1 MNTSTTTRMITANGD
16 NAAYEDNPNRDP
28 NGRVSLTGT
37 ISSPTNIVFTV
48 NGRAL
53 STDYPTVEIVLDY
66 GTLTVNAD
74 GSWSYALD
82 NANALVNALD
92 GDDDDSDGALGTL
105 TELSVRFTYIDIGS
119 QIVEG
124 AILNH
129 TLNITIHG
137 STDHMITNGL
147 GDYSSSTEDLTI
159 RLVEGDYARGLI
171 KGGAGDDQLY
181 GFDKNDQINGGAGA
195 DRLYGGAGAD
205 RLYGGVGD
213 DTLKGGVGADRLYG
227 GADADTLEGGA
238 GADRLYGGAGDDTL
252 KGGIGADLLDGGAG
266 ADTLTG
272 GEGKDWFTLYQGPL
286 TTDSM
291 LDVVTDF
298 ARGEDKIKVDA
309 SGVTFT
315 ALTDLEAALQIRIV
329 GEHRFDSST
338 TESPVIDTVIYSTRG
353 GGNDVALM
361 VLVDTGLTSL
371 ADTDFTTAATPPA
384 TPATLNLADLNPT
397 TTGFRLDGANT
408 YDYSGVAVSSVGD
421 INNDS
426 IDDFAIGAV
435 GTDYNGRG
443 GSGSTYIVYGKANGF
458 NSNINLG
465 DLDASDGFRIDGANQ
480 SDGSGR
486 SVSSG
491 DVNDDGYNDIIIGAA
506 GADHNGRNGSGST
519 YVVFGKESGFSGTV
533 DLSNIVG
540 SGGGV
545 RLDGESIKDY
555 SGRSVSSGDVNG
567 DGYDDIIIGASG
579 ADSNGNNSGG
589 ATYVV
594 FGKADGANGL
604 NGVMEL
610 SDIVASSEREGFRIE
625 GYSGS
630 AYSGESVSSAG
641 DFNGDGYDDIIIGA
655 PDAHPDGVRGSG
667 ATYVVFGKA
676 SDSSDFNAIVPLSEL
691 DGNDGFRIDGE
702 RANDESGKSVSSA
715 GDINGDGYE
724 DIIIGAYRA
733 DSNGVAGRGSSYIVF
748 GKEGSFDEVMEL
760 SDIARG
766 DGSNG
771 FRIDGENRVD
781 QSGRRVSSAGD
792 FNGDGYDDIIIG
804 AYRADPNGDESGS
817 SYVVF
822 GKARGFNGTMQLS
835 DVVAS
840 NGRDGLRLDGE
851 NADDWSGRSVSSAG
865 DVNHD
870 GYDDIIIGAY
880 GAEESTGYS
889 YIIYGYATSVII
901 EGEAYVG
908 EVLTAIGGPG
918 EENAE
923 YLWKRYHDNGTI
935 EVIGTG
941 GDYILTSDDVGKTIK
956 VEVNFL
962 NPNDNGKRVHY
973 YSDATPKVKETSY
986 KVQDGIVDYSDYTAG
1001 VIARLVGNYA
1011 HGLIKGSSHD
1021 DKLDGFNK
1029 NDRIYG
1035 NDGDDLLDG
1044 RDGADLL
1051 VGGAGV
1057 DTLTGGEGKDWFTL
1071 YQGPLTTDSTLD
1083 VVTDFTRG
1091 EDKIKVDVSGGDSET
1106 LEQIKTTLHIRIV
1119 GEHRFD
1125 SSTTESPVIDTV
1137 IYSTRG
1143 TNDVALMVLV
1153 DIDPE
1158 SLTDADFTEATA
1170 ATLNLVNLDATAG
1183 VRLQSQSVSN
1193 SFFTPVSSSIGDIN
1207 NDGIDDFAIGV
1218 SRNDQNGR
1226 IDSGSTYIIYGKDGG
1241 LNPNITL
1248 GNLDIGDGFRI
1259 DGASAYDYSGASV
1272 SGIGDVN
1279 GDNIDDFI
1287 IGAPYTDQN
1296 GRSNSGSTYIIYG
1309 KDDDTDGGF
1318 DSNIDLSTLVNSDG
1332 SRIGIRIN
1340 GENRSDYS
1348 GKSVSSGDVNGD
1360 GYDDVIIGAE
1370 NGSPNND
1377 WATYV
1382 VFGDRGGLNADINLS
1397 DIVASNGEDGFR
1409 INGVRNFAGE
1419 YSISSGD
1426 VNNDDYDDII
1436 IGATRGGTGNA
1447 WATYVVFGKESG
1459 FDATINLSSIATGTG
1474 TGSSSDGFQIVG
1486 ENADDQSG
1494 YSVSSAGDVNGDG
1507 YDDIII
1513 GAHGADP
1520 NGERSG
1526 SSYIVFGKATGDFGR
1541 TIELS
1546 ELGSNGFRIDGERKY
1561 DNSGISVSSAGDF
1574 NDDGYDDI
1582 IVGAPYADSN
1592 RNWNSGSSYI
1602 VFGKARFSEV
1612 IELSELGSNGLRI
1625 DGESVENRIGR
1636 SVSSAGDVNNDGYD
1650 DIIIANFGNSYDSYV
1665 IYGHDTSSVSIK
1677 GEAYV
1682 DESLTVIGGPAEGNA
1697 EYVWKRYHD
1706 NGTIEVIDT
1715 GLGYTLTDDDVG
1727 KIIKVEVNYINL
1739 NDERVHYY
1747 SDATPNIKE
1756 AGYKIST
1763 GEADY
1768 SSSTEDLTIR
1778 LVEGDYARG
1787 LIESGSGNDQLNGF
1801 DKNDRIYGGGG
1812 ADMIE
1817 GRAGAD
1823 LLDGGAGADT
1833 LTGGEGKDWFTL
1845 YQGSLT
1851 NGAVL
1856 DAVMDFTQNEDKIK
1870 VDASG
1875 VPFMEL
1881 AELRDALQIRIA
1893 TEHKTTPTIENDEDV
1908 VDTVIYAT
1916 LGTTNGDDAESD
1928 DVALMV
1934 LVDTG
1939 PITLT
1944 LDDFTAAIVRPSE
1957 TPATLNLATGIDA
1970 TTGARLNAH
1979 ASDGSDRA
1987 VASVGDVNGDGI
1999 DDFAIGASSAGHN
2012 GRYDSGSTYI
2022 IYGKAGGLDASI
2034 DLASLERSAG
2044 FRIYGDEYDL
2054 SGRSVSGVGDVN
2066 GDNIDDIIIG
2076 ATGERPN
2083 GSTYVVFGKSENF
2096 TDNIDLSTLTVSDG
2110 IRIASERGVY
2120 LSGISVASGD
2130 VNGDDVNDI
2139 IIGASGPG
2147 SGSEGDAKGSTYVV
2161 FGKGEGF
2168 TGNINLH
2175 DVVASRGIDGFRLD
2189 GEAAGDFSGYSVA
2202 SGDFDGDEM
2211 DDIIIGARR
2220 ADSSDVSD
2228 SGATY
2233 VVFGKDSS
2241 FGGAIDISSIADL
2254 GGTVGLRINGE
2265 AANDQSGY
2273 SVASAGDINGDGKD
2287 DIIIGAPF
2295 ADPNGN
2301 SDSDSGSSYVVF
2313 GKDRST
2319 NGVIEL
2325 SAIAMGEG
2333 GFRID
2338 GGSAGDQSGTS
2349 VSSAGDFNN
2358 DGYDDLIIGA
2368 RYADSNGVSDDGSSY
2383 VVFGKASG
2391 FSGTLDLSTLGDAGF
2406 RIDGGSANGQSGA
2419 SVASAGD
2426 VNGDGYD
2433 DIIIAG
2439 SGGASHIVYGRAT
2452 SVSIEGEAYFGEALR
2467 VVGVPDEDTT
2477 EYTWKRYNANT
2488 IEVIGTGS
2496 GYTLTNDDT
2505 GSTIKVEVNFINADG
2520 EWDYYYSDA
2529 TPEIRK
2535 IDIIV
2540 SGGASAYEDNPFRDN
2555 SEGQAIVAAEYDW
2568 AGYTRLSVTDSS
2580 DTEVTVSESGSTS
2593 VTLDYGELTVWAD
2606 GRWSYA
2612 LNNDNEAFNDLDSGG
2627 ILREKITFK
2636 YHTDGVANR
2645 VLDSTLSSSHTI
2657 TIHGTNDYAA
2667 GVLVGDSSDDVING
2681 SDNVDD
2687 AIHGRR
2693 GDDWLFGKGG
2703 DDEFYID
2710 ASEGSDVIDGGAGTG
2725 DILYFN
2731 DDSYGDDNAIQFD
2744 LKDESKWKFDTS
2756 TQSWIKSSSVTQD
2769 DYAEYTYRRIWVDVN
2784 GDRAEDGDDEY
2795 HYLSNVEIL
2804 DFVGSEGND
2813 VIRGGAG
2820 NDRIDGDRG
2829 DDILDGGGGNDVI
2842 EDDHGDDFLDGGSGS
2857 NTLSGGRGDDIFV
2870 LDQGS
2875 ATESSFADVL
2885 DFSRNEVSG
2894 HSRYNGRD
2902 RGGDDK
2908 IRIEVADQATVDS
2921 IMNAGDSLT
2930 ALKNVVGIEWTQDR
2944 DYGSANPSDGNSSLD
2959 DTIITSTQSN
2969 QVVMVLQD
2977 YSATLDLEHFD
2988 IVVVPEVV

>member
-1 MNTSTTTRMITANGD
+1 MNTSTTTRMITATGD
-16 NAAYEDNPNRDP
+16 NVAYEDNPNRDP
-28 NGRVSLTGT
+28 NGRVALTGT

-48 NGRAL
+48 NGRPL
-53 STDYPTVEIVLDY
+53 STDYPTVEIALDY

-92 GDDDDSDGALGTL
+92 GDDDDSDGAVGTL

-119 QIVEG
+119 QSVEG

-129 TLNITIHG
+129 NLNITIHG
-137 STDHMITNGL
+137 STDGEILEGTA
-147 GDYSSSTEDLTI
+147 DYSDPSNDHHTDDLT
-159 RLVEGDYARGLI
+159 LSLEGDYVRGLL
-171 KGGAGDDQLY
+171 KGGAGDDLLY
-181 GFDKNDQINGGAGA
+181 GFDKDDRIDGGAGADLLDGGDGA
-195 DRLYGGAGAD
+195 DRLYGGAGVDTLEGGADAD
-205 RLYGGVGD
+205 RLYGGGGD
-213 DTLKGGVGADRLYG
+213 DTLKGGV
-227 GADADTLEGGA
+227 
-238 GADRLYGGAGDDTL
+238 
-252 KGGIGADLLDGGAG
+252 GADLLDGGAG

-272 GEGKDWFTLYQGPL
+272 GEGRDWFTLYQGPL
-286 TTDSM
+286 TTESM

-298 ARGEDKIKVDA
+298 VRGEDKIKVDVSEEA
-309 SGVTFT
+309 SETLEG
-315 ALTDLEAALQIRIV
+315 LTAALQIRIV

-353 GGNDVALM
+353 TNDVALM

-371 ADTDFTTAATPPA
+371 TDTDFTTAATPPA

-408 YDYSGVAVSSVGD
+408 YDSSGRAVSSVGD

-435 GTDYNGRG
+435 GADHNGRN
-443 GSGSTYIVYGKANGF
+443 GSGSTYIVYGKEGGFDANIDLG
-458 NSNINLG
+458 SLNIR
-465 DLDASDGFRIDGANQ
+465 DGFRIYGESAADYIG
-480 SDGSGR
+480 GSI
-486 SVSSG
+486 SSG
-491 DVNDDGYNDIIIGAA
+491 DVNGDGYNDIIIGASEA
-506 GADHNGRNGSGST
+506 EPNGST

-533 DLSNIVG
+533 DLSNIVRN
-540 SGGGV
+540 GGGV
-545 RLDGESIKDY
+545 RLDGESIDDY
-555 SGRSVSSGDVNG
+555 NGYSVSSGDVNN
-567 DGYDDIIIGASG
+567 DGYDDIIIGAYG
-579 ADSNGNNSGG
+579 TDSNGSSSGG

-610 SDIVASSEREGFRIE
+610 SDIVASSEREGFRID
-625 GYSGS
+625 GYRESTDSGK
-630 AYSGESVSSAG
+630 SVSSG
-641 DFNGDGYDDIIIGA
+641 DVNDDGYDDIIIGA
-655 PDAHPDGVRGSG
+655 SWADTDGVRDNG

-676 SDSSDFNAIVPLSEL
+676 SDSIDFNAIVPLSEL
-691 DGNDGFRIDGE
+691 DGSDGFRIDGE
-702 RANDESGKSVSSA
+702 NQSDHSGDSVSSA

-724 DIIIGAYRA
+724 DIIIGAPRT
-733 DSNGVAGRGSSYIVF
+733 DSNGNVGGGANYIVF
-748 GKEGSFDEVMEL
+748 GKEGRFDEVMEL

-771 FRIDGENRVD
+771 FRIDGENRVG
-781 QSGRRVSSAGD
+781 QSGYSVSSAGD

-804 AYRADPNGDESGS
+804 AYWADPNGVNSGS

-835 DVVAS
+835 DIVAS

-851 NADDWSGRSVSSAG
+851 NAGDRSGGIVSSAG

-870 GYDDIIIGAY
+870 GYDDIIIGAPH
-880 GAEESTGYS
+880 AERYAGYS
-889 YIIYGYATSVII
+889 YIIYGYATSVSI

-908 EVLTAIGGPG
+908 EILTAIGGPG
-918 EENAE
+918 EDNAE
-923 YLWKRYHDNGTI
+923 YLWKRYHDSGAI

-941 GDYILTSDDVGKTIK
+941 EDYTLTDDDVGKTIK

-973 YSDATPKVKETSY
+973 YSDAPPKVKETGY

-1001 VIARLVGNYA
+1001 VIARLVGNYTR
-1011 HGLIKGSSHD
+1011 GLIKGSSHD

-1035 NDGDDLLDG
+1035 NDGDDRLDG

-1125 SSTTESPVIDTV
+1125 SSTTESPVLDTV

-1143 TNDVALMVLV
+1143 GGNDVALMVLV

-1183 VRLQSQSVSN
+1183 VHLQSRGVSDH
-1193 SFFTPVSSSIGDIN
+1193 SFTKVSSSIGDIN
-1207 NDGIDDFAIGV
+1207 NDGIDDFAIGI
-1218 SRNDQNGR
+1218 SNNHLNGR
-1226 IDSGSTYIIYGKDGG
+1226 SASGSTYIIYGKDGG

-1248 GNLDIGDGFRI
+1248 QNLDIGDGFRI
-1259 DGASAYDYSGASV
+1259 DGASASDFSGASV

-1340 GENRSDYS
+1340 GENRYDSS
-1348 GKSVSSGDVNGD
+1348 GKSVLSGDVNGD

-1409 INGVRNFAGE
+1409 INGLENVYGDH
-1419 YSISSGD
+1419 SISSGN

-1436 IGATRGGTGNA
+1436 IGVARGTGHA
-1447 WATYVVFGKESG
+1447 GATYVVFGKESG
-1459 FDATINLSSIATGTG
+1459 FDATINLSSIR

-1486 ENADDQSG
+1486 ENAGDYSG
-1494 YSVSSAGDVNGDG
+1494 RSVSSAGDVNGDG

-1513 GAHGADP
+1513 GAPYAEEH
-1520 NGERSG
+1520 SG

-1546 ELGSNGFRIDGERKY
+1546 ELGSNGFRIDGERKFDY
-1561 DNSGISVSSAGDF
+1561 SGYSVSSAGDF

-1582 IVGAPYADSN
+1582 IIGAYGADWN
-1592 RNWNSGSSYI
+1592 GNWNSGSSYI

-1612 IELSELGSNGLRI
+1612 IELSELDGSDGFRI
-1625 DGESVENRIGR
+1625 DGESVENETGR
-1636 SVSSAGDVNNDGYD
+1636 SVSSVGDVNNDGYD
-1650 DIIIANFGNSYDSYV
+1650 DIIIGVARASGDNYV

-1697 EYVWKRYHD
+1697 EYLWKRYHD
-1706 NGTIEVIDT
+1706 NGAIEVIGT

-1727 KIIKVEVNYINL
+1727 KIIKVEVNLIDPNGDLDY
-1739 NDERVHYY
+1739 YY
-1747 SDATPNIKE
+1747 SESTPNIKE
-1756 AGYKIST
+1756 AGHKILT

-1768 SSSTEDLTIR
+1768 SSSIQDLTIR

-1823 LLDGGAGADT
+1823 LLVGGAGVDT
-1833 LTGGEGKDWFTL
+1833 LTGGEGNDWFTL
-1845 YQGSLT
+1845 YQGPLT
-1851 NGAVL
+1851 TDSTL
-1856 DAVMDFTQNEDKIK
+1856 DVVTDFARGEDKIK

-1881 AELRDALQIRIA
+1881 AELKDALQIRIA
-1893 TEHKTTPTIENDEDV
+1893 TEHKTTPTTENDEDV

-1944 LDDFTAAIVRPSE
+1944 LEDFTAAIARLSDA
-1957 TPATLNLATGIDA
+1957 PATLNLATGIDA
-1970 TTGARLNAH
+1970 TTGARLNAQ

-1987 VASVGDVNGDGI
+1987 VASVGDINGDRI
-1999 DDFAIGASSAGHN
+1999 DDFAIGASLAGHN

-2022 IYGKAGGLDASI
+2022 IYGKSSGLDANI
-2034 DLASLERSAG
+2034 DLATLVERRAG
-2044 FRIYGDEYDL
+2044 FRIDGDEYDF

-2066 GDNIDDIIIG
+2066 GDGKDDIIIG
-2076 ATGERPN
+2076 AAEEHPHGA
-2083 GSTYVVFGKSENF
+2083 TYVVFGKSENF
-2096 TDNIDLSTLTVSDG
+2096 AGNIDLSALMVSDG
-2110 IRIASERGVY
+2110 IRIAGERGVY

-2139 IIGASGPG
+2139 IIGASGVG
-2147 SGSEGDAKGSTYVV
+2147 RRGEGDAKGSTYVV

-2168 TGNINLH
+2168 TGNIDLGQIVRDEDEDN
-2175 DVVASRGIDGFRLD
+2175 DGFRLD
-2189 GEAAGDFSGYSVA
+2189 GEAAQDSSGYSVA
-2202 SGDFDGDEM
+2202 SGDFDGDGM
-2211 DDIIIGARR
+2211 DDIIIGARQ
-2220 ADSSDVSD
+2220 ADPSDVSD

-2241 FGGAIDISSIADL
+2241 AKGDINISDIIDL

-2301 SDSDSGSSYVVF
+2301 SDSGSSYVVF

-2319 NGVIEL
+2319 NGIIEL
-2325 SAIAMGEG
+2325 SAIARGEG

-2368 RYADSNGVSDDGSSY
+2368 RYADSNGVSDDGASY
-2383 VVFGKASG
+2383 VVFGKTSG
-2391 FSGTLDLSTLGDAGF
+2391 FSGRLDLSALGDAGF

-2477 EYTWKRYNANT
+2477 EYTWKRYNDNT

-2496 GYTLTNDDT
+2496 GYTLTDDDT

-2520 EWDYYYSDA
+2520 ERDYYYSDA
-2529 TPEIRK
+2529 TPEVRK

-2555 SEGQAIVAAEYDW
+2555 SKGQAIVAAEYEW
-2568 AGYTRLSVTDSS
+2568 AGYTRFSVTDSS
-2580 DTEVTVSESGSTS
+2580 GTEITVSETGSTP
-2593 VTLDYGELTVWAD
+2593 VTLVYGQLTVWAN
-2606 GRWSYA
+2606 GHWSYVLDNA
-2612 LNNDNEAFNDLDSGG
+2612 NTNVNNLESRGELP
-2627 ILREKITFK
+2627 EMITFK
-2636 YHTDGVANR
+2636 YHTNGVPNR
-2645 VLDSTLSSSHTI
+2645 VLESTLSSTHTI

-2667 GVLVGDSSDDVING
+2667 GVLVGEATDDVING
-2681 SDNVDD
+2681 TAGAD
-2687 AIHGRR
+2687 AIHGND
-2693 GDDWLFGKGG
+2693 GDDWLFGKSG

-2710 ASEGSDVIDGGAGTG
+2710 ASEGSDVIDGGAGDG

-2731 DDSYGDDNAIQFD
+2731 DDSYEDDKAIQFD

-2756 TQSWIKSSSVTQD
+2756 TQSWIKSSSVAQD

-2784 GDRAEDGDDEY
+2784 GDRAEDADDEY

-2813 VIRGGAG
+2813 VIRGGDG

-2829 DDILDGGGGNDVI
+2829 DDILGGGGGNDVI
-2842 EDDHGDDFLDGGSGS
+2842 EDDHGDDVLDGGSGS

-2875 ATESSFADVL
+2875 ATERSFADVL

-2908 IRIEVADQATVDS
+2908 IRIEVTSAVDS
-2921 IMNAGDSLT
+2921 LE
-2930 ALKNVVGIEWTQDR
+2930 ALKSAAGISWTQDR
-2944 DYGSANPSDGNSSLD
+2944 DHDYGSANPSDNDSTLD
-2959 DTIITSTQSN
+2959 DTIVTSTQSN

-2977 YSATLDLEHFD
+2977 YSATLDIQHFD

>member
-1 MNTSTTTRMITANGD
+1 MNTSTTTRMITATGD
-16 NAAYEDNPNRDP
+16 NVAYEDNPNRDP
-28 NGRVSLTGT
+28 NGRVALTGT

-48 NGRAL
+48 NGRPL

-119 QIVEG
+119 QSVEG

-137 STDHMITNGL
+137 STDGEILEGTA
-147 GDYSSSTEDLTI
+147 DYSDPSNDHHTDDLT
-159 RLVEGDYARGLI
+159 LSLEGDYVRGLL
-171 KGGAGDDQLY
+171 KGGAGDDLLY
-181 GFDKNDQINGGAGA
+181 GFDKDDRIDGGAGADLLDGGDGA
-195 DRLYGGAGAD
+195 DRLYGGAG
-205 RLYGGVGD
+205 V
-213 DTLKGGVGADRLYG
+213 
-227 GADADTLEGGA
+227 DTLEGGD
-238 GADRLYGGAGDDTL
+238 GHDRLYGGAGDDTL
-252 KGGIGADLLDGGAG
+252 EGGDGHDLLDGGAG

-298 ARGEDKIKVDA
+298 VRGEDKIKIDA

-315 ALTDLEAALQIRIV
+315 ALTDLEAALQIRIA
-329 GEHRFDSST
+329 GEHRINGSST
-338 TESPVIDTVIYSTRG
+338 TATPVIDTVIYSTRG
-353 GGNDVALM
+353 TNDVALM

-371 ADTDFTTAATPPA
+371 TDTDFTTAATPPAA

-397 TTGFRLDGANT
+397 TTGFRLVGANAL
-408 YDYSGVAVSSVGD
+408 DSSGLAVSSVGD

-426 IDDFAIGAV
+426 IDDFAIGAP
-435 GTDYNGRG
+435 GIDHNGRD

-465 DLDASDGFRIDGANQ
+465 NLDASDGFRIAGANR

-491 DVNDDGYNDIIIGAA
+491 DVNDDGYNDIIIGAS
-506 GADHNGRNGSGST
+506 GADYNGRDGSGST

-540 SGGGV
+540 NGGGV
-545 RLDGESIKDY
+545 RLDGESINDW
-555 SGRSVSSGDVNG
+555 SGGSVSSGDVND
-567 DGYDDIIIGASG
+567 DGYDDIIIGAHG
-579 ADSNGNNSGG
+579 ADSNGRLSGS
-589 ATYVV
+589 TYVV

-604 NGVMEL
+604 NGVINL
-610 SDIVASSEREGFRIE
+610 SDIVASNDREGFRIE

-630 AYSGESVSSAG
+630 GYSGSGYSGVSVSSG
-641 DFNGDGYDDIIIGA
+641 DINDDGYDDVIIGA
-655 PDAHPDGVRGSG
+655 HYATPDGVIRSG

-676 SDSSDFNAIVPLSEL
+676 SASSDFNAIVPLSEL
-691 DGNDGFRIDGE
+691 DGSDGFRIEGE
-702 RANDESGKSVSSA
+702 SERDYSGQSVSSA

-724 DIIIGAYRA
+724 DIIIGASSA
-733 DSNGVAGRGSSYIVF
+733 DSNGNRISGSSYIVF
-748 GKEGSFDEVMEL
+748 GKEDGFNEVMEL

-766 DGSNG
+766 DGSDG
-771 FRIDGENRVD
+771 FRIDGEGERD
-781 QSGRRVSSAGD
+781 QSGFSVSSAGD
-792 FNGDGYDDIIIG
+792 FNGDGYDDIIVG
-804 AYRADPNGDESGS
+804 AVGADSNGIRTWTGTGSGS

-835 DVVAS
+835 DIVAS

-851 NADDWSGRSVSSAG
+851 NAGDSSGGRVSSAG

-880 GAEESTGYS
+880 GAERSTGYS
-889 YIIYGYATSVII
+889 YIIYGYATSVSI

-923 YLWKRYHDNGTI
+923 YLWKRYYDSGAI

-962 NPNDNGKRVHY
+962 NPNDNSKRVHY
-973 YSDATPKVKETSY
+973 YSDATLKVKETGY

-1011 HGLIKGSSHD
+1011 HGLIKGSAHD

-1035 NDGDDLLDG
+1035 NDGADLLVG

-1057 DTLTGGEGKDWFTL
+1057 DTLTGSDGNDWFTL

-1125 SSTTESPVIDTV
+1125 SSTTESPVLDTV

-1143 TNDVALMVLV
+1143 GGNDVALMVLV
-1153 DIDPE
+1153 DVDPE
-1158 SLTDADFTEATA
+1158 SLTEADFTEATA

-1183 VRLQSQSVSN
+1183 VRLQSRSVTD
-1193 SFFTPVSSSIGDIN
+1193 SFFTPVDSSIGDIN
-1207 NDGIDDFAIGV
+1207 NDGIDDFAIGI
-1218 SRNDQNGR
+1218 STNDQNGR
-1226 IDSGSTYIIYGKDGG
+1226 SDSGSTYIIYGKDGG

-1248 GNLDIGDGFRI
+1248 ENLDIGDGFRI
-1259 DGASAYDYSGASV
+1259 DGGNRYDDSGASV

-1279 GDNIDDFI
+1279 GDNITDLI
-1287 IGAPYTDQN
+1287 IGASGADSN
-1296 GRSNSGSTYIIYG
+1296 GNSRSGATYIIYG

-1332 SRIGIRIN
+1332 IRIN
-1340 GENRSDYS
+1340 GENSSDKS
-1348 GKSVSSGDVNGD
+1348 GRFVSSGDVNGD
-1360 GYDDVIIGAE
+1360 GYDDVIIGT
-1370 NGSPNND
+1370 GSTRAPNIGS
-1377 WATYV
+1377 TYV

-1409 INGVRNFAGE
+1409 IDGVYGGFD

-1436 IGATRGGTGNA
+1436 IGMPHGGGGGA
-1447 WATYVVFGKESG
+1447 GATYVVFGKESG
-1459 FDATINLSSIATGTG
+1459 FDATINLSSIGTG
-1474 TGSSSDGFQIVG
+1474 TSSSSDGFLIVG
-1486 ENADDQSG
+1486 EKAGDESG
-1494 YSVSSAGDVNGDG
+1494 RSVSSAGDFNGDG

-1561 DNSGISVSSAGDF
+1561 DNSGYSVSSAGDF
-1574 NDDGYDDI
+1574 NGDGYDDI
-1582 IVGAPYADSN
+1582 IIGARRADSN
-1592 RNWNSGSSYI
+1592 GNWDSGSSYI
-1602 VFGKARFSEV
+1602 VFGKTIFSEV
-1612 IELSELGSNGLRI
+1612 IELSKLDGRDGFRI
-1625 DGESVENRIGR
+1625 DGESVGNRTGR
-1636 SVSSAGDVNNDGYD
+1636 SVSSVGDVNNDGYD
-1650 DIIIANFGNSYDSYV
+1650 DIIIGAVGGNSYV
-1665 IYGHDTSSVSIK
+1665 IYGHDTSSVSLVSIK

-1697 EYVWKRYHD
+1697 EYLWKRHHD
-1706 NGTIEVIDT
+1706 NGTIEVIGT

-1727 KIIKVEVNYINL
+1727 KTIKVEVNLIDL
-1739 NDERVHYY
+1739 NGDLDYYY
-1747 SDATPNIKE
+1747 SESTPNIKE
-1756 AGYKIST
+1756 AGHKILT

-1768 SSSTEDLTIR
+1768 SSSIQDLTIR
-1778 LVEGDYARG
+1778 LAEGDYARG

-1851 NGAVL
+1851 SGAVL
-1856 DAVMDFTQNEDKIK
+1856 DAVTDFTQNEDKIK

-1881 AELRDALQIRIA
+1881 AELKDALQIRIA
-1893 TEHKTTPTIENDEDV
+1893 TEHKTTPTTENDEDV

-1944 LDDFTAAIVRPSE
+1944 LEDFTAAIARPSE

-1970 TTGARLNAH
+1970 TTGARLNAQ

-1999 DDFAIGASSAGHN
+1999 DDFAIGASSAGHD

-2022 IYGKAGGLDASI
+2022 IYGKASGLDANI
-2034 DLASLERSAG
+2034 DLSTLERSAG
-2044 FRIYGDEYDL
+2044 FRIYGDEYDF

-2066 GDNIDDIIIG
+2066 GDGYDDIIIG
-2076 ATGERPN
+2076 AAEEHPHGA
-2083 GSTYVVFGKSENF
+2083 TYVVFGKSENF
-2096 TDNIDLSTLTVSDG
+2096 AGNIDLSTLTVNDG
-2110 IRIASERGVY
+2110 IRIAGERGVY

-2147 SGSEGDAKGSTYVV
+2147 RRGEGDAKGSTYVV

-2168 TGNINLH
+2168 TGNIDLGQIVRDEDEDN
-2175 DVVASRGIDGFRLD
+2175 DGFRLD
-2189 GEAAGDFSGYSVA
+2189 GEAAQDSSGYSVA
-2202 SGDFDGDEM
+2202 SGDFDGDGM
-2211 DDIIIGARR
+2211 DDIIIGARQ
-2220 ADSSDVSD
+2220 ADPSDVSD

-2241 FGGAIDISSIADL
+2241 FDGAIDISSIVDL

-2301 SDSDSGSSYVVF
+2301 SHSDSGSSYVVF

-2319 NGVIEL
+2319 NGTIEL
-2325 SAIAMGEG
+2325 SAIARGEG

-2358 DGYDDLIIGA
+2358 DGYDDIIIGA

-2383 VVFGKASG
+2383 VVFGKTSG

-2452 SVSIEGEAYFGEALR
+2452 SVKIEGEAYFGEALR

-2496 GYTLTNDDT
+2496 GYTLTDDDT

-2520 EWDYYYSDA
+2520 ERDYYYSDA
-2529 TPEIRK
+2529 TPEVRK

-2568 AGYTRLSVTDSS
+2568 AGYTRFSVTDSS
-2580 DTEVTVSESGSTS
+2580 DTEITVSGSDTE
-2593 VTLDYGELTVWAD
+2593 VTLDYGKLTVNAD
-2606 GRWSYA
+2606 GSWSYA
-2612 LNNDNEAFNDLDSGG
+2612 LNNDNEAFNNLNSDDTF
-2627 ILREKITFK
+2627 EEEITFK
-2636 YHTDGVANR
+2636 YHTDGVPNR
-2645 VLDSTLSSSHTI
+2645 VLESTLSSSHTI

-2667 GVLVGDSSDDVING
+2667 GVLVGGAADDVING

-2687 AIHGRR
+2687 AIHGND
-2693 GDDWLFGKGG
+2693 GDDWLFGKSG

-2710 ASEGSDVIDGGAGTG
+2710 ASEGSDVIDGGAGDG

-2731 DDSYGDDNAIQFD
+2731 DDSYEDDKAIQFD

-2756 TQSWIKSSSVTQD
+2756 TQIWIKSSSVTQD

-2784 GDRAEDGDDEY
+2784 GDGAEDADDEY

-2813 VIRGGAG
+2813 VIRGGDG

-2829 DDILDGGGGNDVI
+2829 DDVLGGGGGNDVI
-2842 EDDHGDDFLDGGSGS
+2842 EDDHGDDVLDGGSGS

-2875 ATESSFADVL
+2875 ATERSFADVL

-2894 HSRYNGRD
+2894 HSRYNDRD

-2908 IRIEVADQATVDS
+2908 IRIEVTSAVDS
-2921 IMNAGDSLT
+2921 LE
-2930 ALKNVVGIEWTQDR
+2930 ALKSAAGISWTQDR
-2944 DYGSANPSDGNSSLD
+2944 DHDYGSANPSDNDSTLD
-2959 DTIITSTQSN
+2959 DTIVTSTQSN

>member
-1 MNTSTTTRMITANGD
+1 MTSGTENEMFTITGGNT
-16 NAAYEDNPNRDP
+16 AYENNSYRDP
-28 NGRVSLTGT
+28 NGQVALDYTGSGPANIFLYVAGKQ
-37 ISSPTNIVFTV
+37 ISDNSDP
-48 NGRAL
+48 L
-53 STDYPTVEIVLDY
+53 SLDY
-66 GTLTVNAD
+66 GTLTVSTD
-74 GSWSYALD
+74 GIWSYVLNND
-82 NANALVNALD
+82 HPDVINLD
-92 GDDDDSDGALGTL
+92 GNDNDNDGAVGTL
-105 TELSVRFTYIDIGS
+105 TESIRFTYVDIGS
-119 QIVEG
+119 QSVDG
-124 AILNH
+124 DVLNH
-129 TLNITIHG
+129 TLEIIIHG
-137 STDHMITNGL
+137 STEPLFSGGTADFSDPRNEY
-147 GDYSSSTEDLTI
+147 YSDDLTI
-159 RLVEGDYARGLI
+159 RLGDNYARGLI
-171 KGGAGDDQLY
+171 KGGSGNDWLYGADKKDWIYGNEGDDLL
-181 GFDKNDQINGGAGA
+181 DGGDDH
-195 DRLYGGAGAD
+195 DRLDGGG
-205 RLYGGVGD
+205 GD
-213 DTLKGGVGADRLYG
+213 DTLKGGDGHDRLYG
-227 GADADTLEGGA
+227 GGGDDTLEGGD
-238 GADRLYGGAGDDTL
+238 GH
-252 KGGIGADLLDGGAG
+252 DLLYGGAG

-272 GEGKDWFTLYQGPL
+272 GEGNDWFTLYQGPL

-298 ARGEDKIKVDA
+298 ARGEDKIKVDV
-309 SGVTFT
+309 SEETSETLEG
-315 ALTDLEAALQIRIV
+315 LTAALQIRIV

-353 GGNDVALM
+353 TNDVALM

-371 ADTDFTTAATPPA
+371 TDTDFTTAATPPA

-397 TTGFRLDGANT
+397 TTGFRLVGANA
-408 YDYSGVAVSSVGD
+408 YDYSGRAVSSVGD

-426 IDDFAIGAV
+426 IDDFAIGAP
-435 GTDYNGRG
+435 GTDYNGRIS
-443 GSGSTYIVYGKANGF
+443 SGSTYIVYGKANGF

-465 DLDASDGFRIDGANQ
+465 NLDASDGFRIDGANHN
-480 SDGSGR
+480 DWTGF

-491 DVNDDGYNDIIIGAA
+491 DVNDDGYNDIIIGAPWA
-506 GADHNGRNGSGST
+506 APNGHESGST

-533 DLSNIVG
+533 DLSNIVRN
-540 SGGGV
+540 GGGV
-545 RLDGESIKDY
+545 RLDGESASAR
-555 SGRSVSSGDVNG
+555 SGYSVSSGDVNG
-567 DGYDDIIIGASG
+567 DGYDDIIIGSKHS
-579 ADSNGNNSGG
+579 DQNERNSGS
-589 ATYVV
+589 TYVV

-610 SDIVASSEREGFRIE
+610 SDIVASSEREGFRID
-625 GYSGS
+625 GYSRDAQGRI
-630 AYSGESVSSAG
+630 SVSSG
-641 DFNGDGYDDIIIGA
+641 DVNNDGYDDVIIGA
-655 PDAHPDGVRGSG
+655 HKTDTNGKDSGS
-667 ATYVVFGKA
+667 TYVVFGKA
-676 SDSSDFNAIVPLSEL
+676 SASSDFNAIVRLSEL
-691 DGNDGFRIDGE
+691 DGDNGFRIDGE
-702 RANDESGKSVSSA
+702 SERDHSGKSVSSA

-724 DIIIGAYRA
+724 DIIIGAYGA
-733 DSNGVAGRGSSYIVF
+733 DSNGNYDNGSSYIVF
-748 GKEGSFDEVMEL
+748 GKEGGFDEVMEL
-760 SDIARG
+760 SDIAKG

-771 FRIDGENRVD
+771 FRIDGENLAD
-781 QSGRRVSSAGD
+781 YSGYSVSSAGD
-792 FNGDGYDDIIIG
+792 FNGDGYDDIIVG
-804 AYRADPNGDESGS
+804 VMRADPNGVNSGS

-835 DVVAS
+835 DIVAS
-840 NGRDGLRLDGE
+840 NGKGGLRLDGE
-851 NADDWSGRSVSSAG
+851 NTGDSSGHSVSSG

-870 GYDDIIIGAY
+870 GYDDIIIGALM
-880 GAEESTGYS
+880 AEKSTGYS
-889 YIIYGYATSVII
+889 YIIYGYATSVSI

-908 EVLTAIGGPG
+908 EALTAIGGPG

-923 YLWKRYHDNGTI
+923 YLWKCYHDSGAI

-962 NPNDNGKRVHY
+962 NPNDNSKRVHY
-973 YSDATPKVKETSY
+973 YSDATPKVKETGY

-1035 NDGDDLLDG
+1035 NDGDDRLEG

-1057 DTLTGGEGKDWFTL
+1057 DTLTGGEGNDWFTL

-1091 EDKIKVDVSGGDSET
+1091 EDKIKVDVSEGDSET

-1143 TNDVALMVLV
+1143 GGNDVALMVLV

-1158 SLTDADFTEATA
+1158 SLTAADFTEATA

-1183 VRLQSQSVSN
+1183 VHLPGVHQQSQGVSN
-1193 SFFTPVSSSIGDIN
+1193 SLLTPVGSSIGDIN
-1207 NDGIDDFAIGV
+1207 NDGIDDFAIGI

-1226 IDSGSTYIIYGKDGG
+1226 INSGSTYIIYGKDGG
-1241 LNPNITL
+1241 LNPNMTL
-1248 GNLDIGDGFRI
+1248 ENLDIGDGFRI
-1259 DGASAYDYSGASV
+1259 DGASAYNYSGASV

-1279 GDNIDDFI
+1279 GDNIADLI
-1287 IGAPYTDQN
+1287 IGEDYSYLN
-1296 GRSNSGSTYIIYG
+1296 ENNWSTYIIYG
-1309 KDDDTDGGF
+1309 KDDDTEGGF

-1332 SRIGIRIN
+1332 SRSRIGIRIN
-1340 GENRSDYS
+1340 GENGLEYG

-1360 GYDDVIIGAE
+1360 GYDDVIIGTD
-1370 NGSPNND
+1370 SRT
-1377 WATYV
+1377 TYV

-1409 INGVRNFAGE
+1409 INGNSG
-1419 YSISSGD
+1419 YSVSSAGD
-1426 VNNDDYDDII
+1426 VNNDGYDDII
-1436 IGATRGGTGNA
+1436 IGMPRAGQNGSEATYRSG
-1447 WATYVVFGKESG
+1447 ATYVVFGKESG
-1459 FDATINLSSIATGTG
+1459 FDATINLSSIG
-1474 TGSSSDGFQIVG
+1474 TGSSSDGFRIYG
-1486 ENADDQSG
+1486 ESAGDESG

-1513 GAHGADP
+1513 GASGADP
-1520 NGERSG
+1520 NGESSG

-1546 ELGSNGFRIDGERKY
+1546 EIDGSNGFRIDGERKFDY
-1561 DNSGISVSSAGDF
+1561 SGISVSSAGDF

-1582 IVGAPYADSN
+1582 IIGAPYADSN
-1592 RNWNSGSSYI
+1592 GNWNSGSSYI
-1602 VFGKARFSEV
+1602 VFGKTIFSEV
-1612 IELSELGSNGLRI
+1612 IELSKLDGRDGFRI
-1625 DGESVENRIGR
+1625 DGESVENKTGR
-1636 SVSSAGDVNNDGYD
+1636 SVSSVGDVNNDGYD
-1650 DIIIANFGNSYDSYV
+1650 DIIIWAESGDSYV
-1665 IYGHDTSSVSIK
+1665 IYGHDTSSVSLVSIK

-1697 EYVWKRYHD
+1697 EYLWKRYHD
-1706 NGTIEVIDT
+1706 NGAIEVIDT
-1715 GLGYTLTDDDVG
+1715 GLGYILTDDDVG
-1727 KIIKVEVNYINL
+1727 KTIKVEVNLIDPNGDLDY
-1739 NDERVHYY
+1739 YY

-1851 NGAVL
+1851 SGAVL
-1856 DAVMDFTQNEDKIK
+1856 DVVTDFARGEDKIK

-1881 AELRDALQIRIA
+1881 AELKDALQIRIA
-1893 TEHKTTPTIENDEDV
+1893 TEHKTTPTTENDEDI

-1944 LDDFTAAIVRPSE
+1944 LEDFTAAIVRPSE
-1957 TPATLNLATGIDA
+1957 APATLNLATGINA
-1970 TTGARLNAH
+1970 TTGARLNAQ

-1987 VASVGDVNGDGI
+1987 VASVGDINGDRI
-1999 DDFAIGASSAGHN
+1999 DDFAIGASSAGHD

-2022 IYGKAGGLDASI
+2022 IYGKTSGLDANI
-2034 DLASLERSAG
+2034 DLSTLERSAG
-2044 FRIYGDEYDL
+2044 FRIDGDEYDF

-2066 GDNIDDIIIG
+2066 GDGYDDIIIG
-2076 ATGERPN
+2076 AAEEHPHGA
-2083 GSTYVVFGKSENF
+2083 TYVVFGKPENF
-2096 TDNIDLSTLTVSDG
+2096 AGNIDLSALTVSDG
-2110 IRIASERGVY
+2110 IRIAGERGVY

-2147 SGSEGDAKGSTYVV
+2147 RRGEGDAKGSTYVV
-2161 FGKGEGF
+2161 FGKETGF
-2168 TGNINLH
+2168 AGNIDLGQIVRNE
-2175 DVVASRGIDGFRLD
+2175 DEDNDNDNDNDGFRLN
-2189 GEAAGDFSGYSVA
+2189 GEAAQDSSGYSVA
-2202 SGDFDGDEM
+2202 SGDFDGDGM
-2211 DDIIIGARR
+2211 DDIIIGAPF
-2220 ADSSDVSD
+2220 ADPSDVSD
-2228 SGATY
+2228 SGVTY

-2241 FGGAIDISSIADL
+2241 FSGAIDISDIIDL

-2319 NGVIEL
+2319 NGTIEL
-2325 SAIAMGEG
+2325 SAIARGEG

-2338 GGSAGDQSGTS
+2338 GAGAGDQSGYS

-2358 DGYDDLIIGA
+2358 DGYDDIIIGA
-2368 RYADSNGVSDDGSSY
+2368 RYADSSGVSDDGSSY

-2406 RIDGGSANGQSGA
+2406 RIDGGSANGQSGT

-2452 SVSIEGEAYFGEALR
+2452 SVKIEGEAYFGEALR

-2477 EYTWKRYNANT
+2477 EYTWKRYNDNT

-2496 GYTLTNDDT
+2496 GYTLTDDDT

-2520 EWDYYYSDA
+2520 ERDYYYSDA
-2529 TPEIRK
+2529 TPEVRK

-2555 SEGQAIVAAEYDW
+2555 SEGQAIVAAEYGW
-2568 AGYTRLSVTDSS
+2568 AGYTRFSVTDSS
-2580 DTEVTVSESGSTS
+2580 GTEITVSDERDSTS
-2593 VTLDYGELTVWAD
+2593 VTLDYGRLTVKVD
-2606 GRWSYA
+2606 GSWSYA
-2612 LNNDNEAFNDLDSGG
+2612 LNNDNEAFNNLNSDHTF
-2627 ILREKITFK
+2627 EEEITFK
-2636 YHTDGVANR
+2636 YHTNGVANR
-2645 VLDSTLSSSHTI
+2645 VLESTLSSTHTI
-2657 TIHGTNDYAA
+2657 TIHGTKDYAA
-2667 GVLVGDSSDDVING
+2667 GVLVGEATDDVING
-2681 SDNVDD
+2681 TAGAD
-2687 AIHGRR
+2687 AIHGND

-2703 DDEFYID
+2703 DDAFYID

-2731 DDSYGDDNAIQFD
+2731 DNSYEDDKAIQFD

-2756 TQSWIKSSSVTQD
+2756 TQIWIKSSSVTQD

-2784 GDRAEDGDDEY
+2784 RDRAKDADDEY

-2813 VIRGGAG
+2813 VIRGGDG

-2829 DDILDGGGGNDVI
+2829 DDVLDGG
-2842 EDDHGDDFLDGGSGS
+2842 LGS

-2875 ATESSFADVL
+2875 FADVL

-2894 HSRYNGRD
+2894 HGRYNGRD
-2902 RGGDDK
+2902 KGGDDK
-2908 IRIEVADQATVDS
+2908 IRIEVADQAIVDS
-2921 IMNAGDSLT
+2921 IMNAVDPLT
-2930 ALKNVVGIEWTQDR
+2930 TLKDLVGIEWTQD
-2944 DYGSANPSDGNSSLD
+2944 GNHVSANTSDSNDTPD
-2959 DTIITSTQSN
+2959 DTIITSTESDQD
-2969 QVVMVLQD
+2969 VMVLQD
-2977 YSATLDLEHFD
+2977 YSAPLDFAHFEI
-2988 IVVVPEVV
+2988 IVVDVV

>member
-1 MNTSTTTRMITANGD
+1 MNTSTTTRMITATGD

-28 NGRVSLTGT
+28 NGRVALTGT

-53 STDYPTVEIVLDY
+53 STDYPTVEIALDY

-119 QIVEG
+119 QSVEG

-137 STDHMITNGL
+137 STDYMITNGL
-147 GDYSSSTEDLTI
+147 GDYSSSTDDLTI

-205 RLYGGVGD
+205 RLYGG
-213 DTLKGGVGADRLYG
+213 
-227 GADADTLEGGA
+227 ADADTLEGG
-238 GADRLYGGAGDDTL
+238 D
-252 KGGIGADLLDGGAG
+252 GADLLDGGAG

-272 GEGKDWFTLYQGPL
+272 GEGKDWFTLYQGVLPSG
-286 TTDSM
+286 T
-291 LDVVTDF
+291 LDIVTDF
-298 ARGEDKIKVDA
+298 TRGEDKIKVDVSEGA
-309 SGVTFT
+309 SETLAELKT
-315 ALTDLEAALQIRIV
+315 TLQIRIV
-329 GEHRFDSST
+329 GEHRIT
-338 TESPVIDTVIYSTRG
+338 TGIANDATIEDTVIYSTRG
-353 GGNDVALM
+353 NDDVALM
-361 VLVDTGLTSL
+361 VLVDTTLTR
-371 ADTDFTTAATPPA
+371 DDFTTAMTSAI
-384 TPATLNLADLNPT
+384 PATLNLATLNPT
-397 TTGFRLDGANT
+397 TASFRLDDGGGDDWRNT
-408 YDYSGVAVSSVGD
+408 ESVSGIGD
-421 INNDS
+421 INGDG
-426 IDDFAIGAV
+426 IDDFAIGASLASH
-435 GTDYNGRG
+435 NGRQS
-443 GSGSTYIVYGKANGF
+443 SGSTYVVYGDKEGF
-458 NSNINLG
+458 GVNTNL
-465 DLDASDGFRIDGANQ
+465 DSLDISDGFRIDGESAG
-480 SDGSGR
+480 DGSGTSVLSAGDVNNDGYDDLIIGASLADHNGRTDSGSTYIIYGKGVDFTRNIDLLNLTSSEGIRINGESAGDWSGR
-486 SVSSG
+486 SVSVG
-491 DVNDDGYNDIIIGAA
+491 DINGDDYNDLIIGAHK
-506 GADHNGRNGSGST
+506 ADSNGDSSGST
-519 YVVFGKESGFSGTV
+519 YVVFGDKDGLNTDIELSAIANPSAIARANGIAGFR
-533 DLSNIVG
+533 I
-540 SGGGV
+540 
-545 RLDGESIKDY
+545 DGEDVSDD
-555 SGRSVSSGDVNG
+555 SGKSVSAGDING
-567 DGYDDIIIGASG
+567 DGYDDIIIGAKW
-579 ADSNGNNSGG
+579 ADSNGSFSGS
-589 ATYVV
+589 TYVV
-594 FGKADGANGL
+594 FGKAGGFNETM
-604 NGVMEL
+604 NL
-610 SDIVASSEREGFRIE
+610 SDIAGGDGSAGFRLDGE
-625 GYSGS
+625 SELDRSGT
-630 AYSGESVSSAG
+630 SVSSAG

-655 PDAHPDGVRGSG
+655 HHARLHGIYSG
-667 ATYVVFGKA
+667 ATYVVFGK
-676 SDSSDFNAIVPLSEL
+676 SS
-691 DGNDGFRIDGE
+691 GFTGT
-702 RANDESGKSVSSA
+702 
-715 GDINGDGYE
+715 IN
-724 DIIIGAYRA
+724 
-733 DSNGVAGRGSSYIVF
+733 
-748 GKEGSFDEVMEL
+748 L

-766 DGSNG
+766 DGSAG
-771 FRIDGENRVD
+771 F
-781 QSGRRVSSAGD
+781 
-792 FNGDGYDDIIIG
+792 
-804 AYRADPNGDESGS
+804 
-817 SYVVF
+817 
-822 GKARGFNGTMQLS
+822 
-835 DVVAS
+835 
-840 NGRDGLRLDGE
+840 RLDGE
-851 NADDWSGRSVSSAG
+851 NADD
-865 DVNHD
+865 H
-870 GYDDIIIGAY
+870 
-880 GAEESTGYS
+880 
-889 YIIYGYATSVII
+889 
-901 EGEAYVG
+901 
-908 EVLTAIGGPG
+908 
-918 EENAE
+918 
-923 YLWKRYHDNGTI
+923 
-935 EVIGTG
+935 
-941 GDYILTSDDVGKTIK
+941 
-956 VEVNFL
+956 
-962 NPNDNGKRVHY
+962 
-973 YSDATPKVKETSY
+973 
-986 KVQDGIVDYSDYTAG
+986 
-1001 VIARLVGNYA
+1001 
-1011 HGLIKGSSHD
+1011 
-1021 DKLDGFNK
+1021 
-1029 NDRIYG
+1029 
-1035 NDGDDLLDG
+1035 
-1044 RDGADLL
+1044 
-1051 VGGAGV
+1051 
-1057 DTLTGGEGKDWFTL
+1057 
-1071 YQGPLTTDSTLD
+1071 
-1083 VVTDFTRG
+1083 
-1091 EDKIKVDVSGGDSET
+1091 
-1106 LEQIKTTLHIRIV
+1106 
-1119 GEHRFD
+1119 
-1125 SSTTESPVIDTV
+1125 
-1137 IYSTRG
+1137 
-1143 TNDVALMVLV
+1143 
-1153 DIDPE
+1153 
-1158 SLTDADFTEATA
+1158 
-1170 ATLNLVNLDATAG
+1170 
-1183 VRLQSQSVSN
+1183 
-1193 SFFTPVSSSIGDIN
+1193 
-1207 NDGIDDFAIGV
+1207 
-1218 SRNDQNGR
+1218 
-1226 IDSGSTYIIYGKDGG
+1226 
-1241 LNPNITL
+1241 
-1248 GNLDIGDGFRI
+1248 
-1259 DGASAYDYSGASV
+1259 
-1272 SGIGDVN
+1272 
-1279 GDNIDDFI
+1279 
-1287 IGAPYTDQN
+1287 
-1296 GRSNSGSTYIIYG
+1296 
-1309 KDDDTDGGF
+1309 
-1318 DSNIDLSTLVNSDG
+1318 
-1332 SRIGIRIN
+1332 
-1340 GENRSDYS
+1340 
-1348 GKSVSSGDVNGD
+1348 
-1360 GYDDVIIGAE
+1360 
-1370 NGSPNND
+1370 
-1377 WATYV
+1377 
-1382 VFGDRGGLNADINLS
+1382 
-1397 DIVASNGEDGFR
+1397 
-1409 INGVRNFAGE
+1409 
-1419 YSISSGD
+1419 
-1426 VNNDDYDDII
+1426 
-1436 IGATRGGTGNA
+1436 
-1447 WATYVVFGKESG
+1447 SG
-1459 FDATINLSSIATGTG
+1459 F
-1474 TGSSSDGFQIVG
+1474 
-1486 ENADDQSG
+1486 
-1494 YSVSSAGDVNGDG
+1494 
-1507 YDDIII
+1507 
-1513 GAHGADP
+1513 
-1520 NGERSG
+1520 
-1526 SSYIVFGKATGDFGR
+1526 
-1541 TIELS
+1541 
-1546 ELGSNGFRIDGERKY
+1546 
-1561 DNSGISVSSAGDF
+1561 SVSSAGDF

-1582 IVGAPYADSN
+1582 IIGAN
-1592 RNWNSGSSYI
+1592 RAGSSRGSTYV
-1602 VFGKARFSEV
+1602 VFGKAGGFRGT
-1612 IELSELGSNGLRI
+1612 IQLSELDGSDGFRI
-1625 DGESVENRIGR
+1625 DGESAGDQNGR
-1636 SVSSAGDVNNDGYD
+1636 SVASAGDVNHDGYD
-1650 DIIIANFGNSYDSYV
+1650 DIIIKSIGKRYI
-1665 IYGHDTSSVSIK
+1665 IYGHATSVSIE

-1682 DESLTVIGGPAEGNA
+1682 DETLTAIGGTDGETA
-1697 EYVWKRYHD
+1697 EYVWKRYHA
-1706 NGTIEVIDT
+1706 NTIEVIGT
-1715 GLGYTLTDDDVG
+1715 GREYTLTDDDMD
-1727 KIIKVEVNYINL
+1727 KTIKVEVNYVIPNG
-1739 NDERVHYY
+1739 ERVHYY

-1756 AGYKIST
+1756 AGHKIST

-1768 SSSTEDLTIR
+1768 GSSTQDLTIR
-1778 LVEGDYARG
+1778 LAEGDYARG

-1851 NGAVL
+1851 SGAVL
-1856 DAVMDFTQNEDKIK
+1856 DAVMDFTQSQDKIK

-1893 TEHKTTPTIENDEDV
+1893 TEHKTTPTIENDEDI

-2319 NGVIEL
+2319 NGIIEL

-2391 FSGTLDLSTLGDAGF
+2391 FSGRLDLSTLGDAGF

-2520 EWDYYYSDA
+2520 ERDYYYSDA
-2529 TPEIRK
+2529 TPEVRK

-2568 AGYTRLSVTDSS
+2568 AGYTRLSITDSS

-2612 LNNDNEAFNDLDSGG
+2612 PNNDNEAFNDLDSGG

-2703 DDEFYID
+2703 DDAFYID
-2710 ASEGSDVIDGGAGTG
+2710 ASEGSDVIDGGAGSR

-2829 DDILDGGGGNDVI
+2829 NDILDGGGGNDVI
-2842 EDDHGDDFLDGGSGS
+2842 EDDHGDDVLDGGSGS

-2875 ATESSFADVL
+2875 ATERSFADVL

>member
-1 MNTSTTTRMITANGD
+1 MNTSTTTRMITATGD
-16 NAAYEDNPNRDP
+16 NVAYEDNPNRDP
-28 NGRVSLTGT
+28 NGRVALTGT

-48 NGRAL
+48 NGRPL
-53 STDYPTVEIVLDY
+53 STDYPTVEIALDY

-74 GSWSYALD
+74 GSWSYVLD

-119 QIVEG
+119 QSVEG

-137 STDHMITNGL
+137 STDGEILEGTA
-147 GDYSSSTEDLTI
+147 DYSDPSNDHHTDDLT
-159 RLVEGDYARGLI
+159 LSLEGDYLRGLL
-171 KGGAGDDQLY
+171 KGGAGDDLLY
-181 GFDKNDQINGGAGA
+181 GFDKDDRIDGGAGADLLDGGDGA
-195 DRLYGGAGAD
+195 DRLYGGAGVDA
-205 RLYGGVGD
+205 
-213 DTLKGGVGADRLYG
+213 LK
-227 GADADTLEGGA
+227 GGA

-272 GEGKDWFTLYQGPL
+272 GEGKDWFTLYQGVLP
-286 TTDSM
+286 TDAEIGEDPDRM

-298 ARGEDKIKVDA
+298 TRGDEDKIKIDA
-309 SGVTFT
+309 LGRTFME
-315 ALTDLEAALQIRIV
+315 LTDLEVALKIRIASK
-329 GEHRFDSST
+329 DIIT
-338 TESPVIDTVIYSTRG
+338 TGITNNADIEDTVIYSNRG
-353 GGNDVALM
+353 DGNDVALM
-361 VLVDTGLTSL
+361 VLVDTTLTL
-371 ADTDFTTAATPPA
+371 ADFTTAITSPAA

-397 TTGFRLDGANT
+397 TTGFRLNGGNAN
-408 YDYSGVAVSSVGD
+408 DYSGIAVSSVGD

-426 IDDFAIGAV
+426 IDDFAIGAPRA
-435 GTDYNGRG
+435 DHNGRDR
-443 GSGSTYIVYGKANGF
+443 SGSTYIVYGKANGF
-458 NSNINLG
+458 SSNINLG
-465 DLDASDGFRIDGANQ
+465 NLDASDGFRIDGANHN
-480 SDGSGR
+480 DWAGR

-491 DVNDDGYNDIIIGAA
+491 DVNDDGYNDIIIGASR
-506 GADHNGRNGSGST
+506 ADSNGRNSGST

-533 DLSNIVG
+533 DLPNIVG
-540 SGGGV
+540 NGGAV
-545 RLDGESIKDY
+545 RLDGESIGDR
-555 SGRSVSSGDVNG
+555 SGHSVSSGDVNG
-567 DGYDDIIIGASG
+567 DGYDDIIIGAYA
-579 ADSNGNNSGG
+579 ADSNGNSIGG
-589 ATYVV
+589 VTYVV

-625 GYSGS
+625 GYSAS
-630 AYSGESVSSAG
+630 SYSGYSVSSS
-641 DFNGDGYDDIIIGA
+641 DINDDGYDDVIIGA
-655 PDAHPDGVRGSG
+655 YKANPDGVSNSG

-676 SDSSDFNAIVPLSEL
+676 SDSSDFNAIVRLSEL
-691 DGNDGFRIDGE
+691 DGNDGFRIEGE
-702 RANDESGKSVSSA
+702 NQSDDSGYSVSSA

-724 DIIIGAYRA
+724 DIIIGAPRT
-733 DSNGVAGRGSSYIVF
+733 DSNGNVGRGSSYIVF
-748 GKEGSFDEVMEL
+748 GKEGRFDEVMEL

-771 FRIDGENRVD
+771 FRIDGENRVY
-781 QSGRRVSSAGD
+781 QSGRSVSSAGD

-804 AYRADPNGDESGS
+804 AAYADPNGVNSGS

-822 GKARGFNGTMQLS
+822 GKASGFNGTMQLS

-840 NGRDGLRLDGE
+840 NGRDGLRLDEE
-851 NADDWSGRSVSSAG
+851 NAGDLSGRSVSSAG

-870 GYDDIIIGAY
+870 GYDDIIIGAS
-880 GAEESTGYS
+880 GAERYTGYS
-889 YIIYGYATSVII
+889 YIIYGYATSVSI

-908 EVLTAIGGPG
+908 EILTAIGGPG

-923 YLWKRYHDNGTI
+923 YLWKRYHDSGAI

-973 YSDATPKVKETSY
+973 YSDAPPKVKETGY
-986 KVQDGIVDYSDYTAG
+986 KVQDGMVDYSDYTAG
-1001 VIARLVGNYA
+1001 VIARLVGNYTR
-1011 HGLIKGSSHD
+1011 GLIKGSSHD

-1035 NDGDDLLDG
+1035 NDGDDRLDG
-1044 RDGADLL
+1044 CDGADLL

-1057 DTLTGGEGKDWFTL
+1057 DTLTGSDGNDWFTL

-1091 EDKIKVDVSGGDSET
+1091 EDKIKVDVSGGASET

-1125 SSTTESPVIDTV
+1125 SSTTESPVLDTV

-1143 TNDVALMVLV
+1143 GGNDVALMVLV
-1153 DIDPE
+1153 DVDPE
-1158 SLTDADFTEATA
+1158 SLTDTDFTEATA

-1183 VRLQSQSVSN
+1183 VHLPGVNLPGVRLQNQLN
-1193 SFFTPVSSSIGDIN
+1193 SLSDSLLIPAGSSIGDIN
-1207 NDGIDDFAIGV
+1207 NDGIDDFAIGI

-1248 GNLDIGDGFRI
+1248 ENLDIGDGFRI

-1279 GDNIDDFI
+1279 GDNITDLI
-1287 IGAPYTDQN
+1287 IGAYGADSN
-1296 GRSNSGSTYIIYG
+1296 GSNSNGSTYIIYG

-1340 GENRSDYS
+1340 GVFDSDRS

-1360 GYDDVIIGAE
+1360 GYDDVIIGE
-1370 NGSPNND
+1370 GTFFDS
-1377 WATYV
+1377 THV

-1397 DIVASNGEDGFR
+1397 DIVAGNGEDGFR
-1409 INGVRNFAGE
+1409 ISGVTNFTGE
-1419 YSISSGD
+1419 YSVSSGD
-1426 VNNDDYDDII
+1426 VNNDGYDDII
-1436 IGATRGGTGNA
+1436 IGAARPGDSTNGGA
-1447 WATYVVFGKESG
+1447 IYVVFGKESG
-1459 FDATINLSSIATGTG
+1459 FDATINLPGTG
-1474 TGSSSDGFQIVG
+1474 TGSDGFRIDG
-1486 ENADDQSG
+1486 ANTGHRSA
-1494 YSVSSAGDVNGDG
+1494 VSSAGDFNGDG

-1513 GAHGADP
+1513 GEQYADS
-1520 NGERSG
+1520 NEEGSG

-1546 ELGSNGFRIDGERKY
+1546 ELDGSNGFRIDGER
-1561 DNSGISVSSAGDF
+1561 SGDRSGVSVSSAGDF
-1574 NDDGYDDI
+1574 NGDGYDDI
-1582 IVGAPYADSN
+1582 IIGAHSAGAT
-1592 RNWNSGSSYI
+1592 RGTSYV
-1602 VFGKARFSEV
+1602 VFGKESDFGATV
-1612 IELSELGSNGLRI
+1612 ELSDIVASDGRDGFRI
-1625 DGESVENRIGR
+1625 DGGVNDYIGR
-1636 SVSSAGDVNNDGYD
+1636 YVSSAGDVNGDGYD
-1650 DIIIANFGNSYDSYV
+1650 DIIIGAPGAHGVASSGSSYI
-1665 IYGHDTSSVSIK
+1665 IYGHDTSLVSIK

-1697 EYVWKRYHD
+1697 EYLWKRYHD
-1706 NGTIEVIDT
+1706 NGAIEVIDT

-1727 KIIKVEVNYINL
+1727 KIIKVEVNFINF
-1739 NDERVHYY
+1739 NGERSHYY
-1747 SDATPNIKE
+1747 SESTPNIKE
-1756 AGYKIST
+1756 AGHKIST

-1768 SSSTEDLTIR
+1768 GSSTQDLTIR
-1778 LVEGDYARG
+1778 LAEGDYARG

-1801 DKNDRIYGGGG
+1801 DKNDRIYGGDG
-1812 ADMIE
+1812 ADIIE

-1851 NGAVL
+1851 SGAVL
-1856 DAVMDFTQNEDKIK
+1856 DAVMDFTQSQDKIK

-1881 AELRDALQIRIA
+1881 AELKDALQIRIA

-1944 LDDFTAAIVRPSE
+1944 LEDFTAAIVRPSE

-2096 TDNIDLSTLTVSDG
+2096 TDNIDLSTLTISDG

-2228 SGATY
+2228 NGATY

-2477 EYTWKRYNANT
+2477 EYTWKRYNDNT

-2496 GYTLTNDDT
+2496 DYTLTNDDT

-2520 EWDYYYSDA
+2520 ERDYYYSDA
-2529 TPEIRK
+2529 TPEVRK

-2593 VTLDYGELTVWAD
+2593 VTLDYGQLTVWAD

-2710 ASEGSDVIDGGAGTG
+2710 ASEGSDVIDGGAGSR

-2842 EDDHGDDFLDGGSGS
+2842 EDDHGDDVLDGGSGS

-2944 DYGSANPSDGNSSLD
+2944 DYGSANPSDGNSTLD

-2988 IVVVPEVV
+2988 IVVVDVL

>member
-119 QIVEG
+119 QSVDG

-205 RLYGGVGD
+205 RLYGG
-213 DTLKGGVGADRLYG
+213 
-227 GADADTLEGGA
+227 ADADTLEGGA
-238 GADRLYGGAGDDTL
+238 DADRLYGGAGDDTL
-252 KGGIGADLLDGGAG
+252 KGGVGADLLDGGAG

-298 ARGEDKIKVDA
+298 ARGEDKIKVDVSEEA
-309 SGVTFT
+309 SETLGG
-315 ALTDLEAALQIRIV
+315 LTAALQIRIV
-329 GEHRFDSST
+329 GEHRINGSNT
-338 TESPVIDTVIYSTRG
+338 TGPPIIDTVIYSTRG
-353 GGNDVALM
+353 TNDVALM

-371 ADTDFTTAATPPA
+371 TDTDFTTAATPPA

-397 TTGFRLDGANT
+397 TTGFRLDGANAGDT
-408 YDYSGVAVSSVGD
+408 SGLAVSSVGD

-435 GTDYNGRG
+435 GADHNGRTN
-443 GSGSTYIVYGKANGF
+443 SGSTYIVYGKANGF

-465 DLDASDGFRIDGANQ
+465 NLDASDGFRIDGANQ
-480 SDGSGR
+480 SDWTGS

-491 DVNDDGYNDIIIGAA
+491 DVNNDGYNDIIIGASR
-506 GADHNGRNGSGST
+506 ADSNGRYKGST
-519 YVVFGKESGFSGTV
+519 HVIFGKESGFSGTV
-533 DLSNIVG
+533 DLPNIARN
-540 SGGGV
+540 GGGV
-545 RLDGESIKDY
+545 RLDGESISDY
-555 SGRSVSSGDVNG
+555 SGYSISSGDVNG
-567 DGYDDIIIGASG
+567 DGYDDIIIGAQY
-579 ADSNGNNSGG
+579 ADSNGNSTGG

-630 AYSGESVSSAG
+630 TYSGKSVSSS
-641 DFNGDGYDDIIIGA
+641 DINDDGYDDIIIGA
-655 PDAHPDGVRGSG
+655 HYATPDGVSNSG

-691 DGNDGFRIDGE
+691 DGSDGFRIDGE
-702 RANDESGKSVSSA
+702 RAYDESGYSVSSA
-715 GDINGDGYE
+715 GDINGDGYD
-724 DIIIGAYRA
+724 DIIIGAYGA
-733 DSNGVAGRGSSYIVF
+733 DSNGNFNSGSTYVVF
-748 GKEGSFDEVMEL
+748 GKESGFNEVMEL

-766 DGSNG
+766 DGSDG
-771 FRIDGENRVD
+771 FRIDGENQYD
-781 QSGRRVSSAGD
+781 YSGQSVSSAGD

-804 AYRADPNGDESGS
+804 AYPADPNGVNSGS

-835 DVVAS
+835 DIVAS

-851 NADDWSGRSVSSAG
+851 NAGDESGRSISSAG

-880 GAEESTGYS
+880 RAEEYTGYS
-889 YIIYGYATSVII
+889 YIIYGYATSVSI

-918 EENAE
+918 EDNAE
-923 YLWKRYHDNGTI
+923 YLWKRYHDSGAI

-941 GDYILTSDDVGKTIK
+941 GDYILTSDDVGKIIK

-973 YSDATPKVKETSY
+973 YSDATPKVKETGY

-1001 VIARLVGNYA
+1001 VIARLVGNYTR
-1011 HGLIKGSSHD
+1011 GLIKGSSHD

-1051 VGGAGV
+1051 YGGAGA
-1057 DTLTGGEGKDWFTL
+1057 DTLTGGDGNDWFTL

-1091 EDKIKVDVSGGDSET
+1091 EDKIKVDVSGGGSET
-1106 LEQIKTTLHIRIV
+1106 LEEIKTTLHIRIV

-1143 TNDVALMVLV
+1143 GGNDVALMVLV

-1183 VRLQSQSVSN
+1183 VRLQSRIVSG
-1193 SFFTPVSSSIGDIN
+1193 SFFTPVGSSIGDIN
-1207 NDGIDDFAIGV
+1207 NDGIDDFAIGMPH
-1218 SRNDQNGR
+1218 NHHNGYL
-1226 IDSGSTYIIYGKDGG
+1226 SGSTYIIYGKDGG

-1248 GNLDIGDGFRI
+1248 ENLDIGDGFRI
-1259 DGASAYDYSGASV
+1259 DGGSAYEYSGASV

-1279 GDNIDDFI
+1279 GDNITDLI
-1287 IGAPYTDQN
+1287 IGAYGADSN
-1296 GRSNSGSTYIIYG
+1296 GNNYSGATYIIYG

-1340 GENRSDYS
+1340 GENRYDHQ
-1348 GKSVSSGDVNGD
+1348 GKSVLSGDVNGD
-1360 GYDDVIIGAE
+1360 GYDDVIIGSGAYT
-1370 NGSPNND
+1370 D
-1377 WATYV
+1377 LTYV
-1382 VFGDRGGLNADINLS
+1382 VFGDRDGLNADINLP
-1397 DIVASNGEDGFR
+1397 DIVAGNGEDGFR
-1409 INGVRNFAGE
+1409 INGLENVHGE
-1419 YSISSGD
+1419 YSVSSGD
-1426 VNNDDYDDII
+1426 VNNDGYDDII
-1436 IGATRGGTGNA
+1436 IGMPKGGQNSSG
-1447 WATYVVFGKESG
+1447 ATYVVFGKESG
-1459 FDATINLSSIATGTG
+1459 FDATINLSSIG
-1474 TGSSSDGFQIVG
+1474 TGSDGFRINGQG
-1486 ENADDQSG
+1486 TGYRSG
-1494 YSVSSAGDVNGDG
+1494 VSSAGDINGDG

-1513 GAHGADP
+1513 GAPYAEGP
-1520 NGERSG
+1520 SG

-1561 DNSGISVSSAGDF
+1561 DLNGYSVSSAGDF

-1582 IVGAPYADSN
+1582 IIGALAADSN
-1592 RNWNSGSSYI
+1592 GNWNSGSSYI

-1612 IELSELGSNGLRI
+1612 IELSELDGSDGFQI
-1625 DGESVENRIGR
+1625 IGESANEHSGY
-1636 SVSSAGDVNNDGYD
+1636 SVSSVGDVNNDGYD
-1650 DIIIANFGNSYDSYV
+1650 DIIIAARGNSYV
-1665 IYGHDTSSVSIK
+1665 IYGYDTSSVSLVNIK

-1682 DESLTVIGGPAEGNA
+1682 DESLTVIGGPGEENA
-1697 EYVWKRYHD
+1697 EYLWKRYHD
-1706 NGTIEVIDT
+1706 NGAIEVIGT

-1727 KIIKVEVNYINL
+1727 KIIKVEVNLIDPNGDLDY
-1739 NDERVHYY
+1739 YY
-1747 SDATPNIKE
+1747 SESTPNIKE
-1756 AGYKIST
+1756 AGHKIST

-1851 NGAVL
+1851 SGVVL
-1856 DAVMDFTQNEDKIK
+1856 DAVMDFAQSQDKIK

-1881 AELRDALQIRIA
+1881 AELKDALQIRIA

-2034 DLASLERSAG
+2034 DLSSLERSAG

-2096 TDNIDLSTLTVSDG
+2096 TDNIDLSTLTISDG

-2228 SGATY
+2228 NGATY

-2529 TPEIRK
+2529 TPEVRK

-2593 VTLDYGELTVWAD
+2593 VTLDYGQLTVWAD

-2710 ASEGSDVIDGGAGTG
+2710 ASEGSDVIDGGAGSR

-2842 EDDHGDDFLDGGSGS
+2842 EDDHGDDVLDGGSGS